1 MASHRQLG
9 LLQQTGLVVGGCLMW
24 QQVVMAINIAL
35 LHLLVRENRYKII
48 IIHYV
53 HHFMDNKPGLYGNP
67 EAVASNLLEL

>member
-1 MASHRQLG
+1 
-9 LLQQTGLVVGGCLMW
+9 MW